1 MDISLK
7 TTTGYGIYAG
17 TGMNPR
23 ATRSVS
29 KDSKINSACEDME
42 ALFIQNM
49 FKEMRASIPKG
60 GLTSGGKAEEM
71 FTSMLDAEMAKTF
84 SASGGIGLSSMVR
97 RQLEDIPEKINTNPL
112 K

>member
-7 TTTGYGIYAG
+7 TTAGYGAYAG
-17 TGMNPR
+17 TGMNSR
-23 ATRSVS
+23 AVRTVS
-29 KDSKINSACEDME
+29 PNSKIDSASNEME
-42 ALFIQNM
+42 SLFIQNM

-60 GLTSGGKAEEM
+60 GLTSGGKAGEM
-71 FTSMLDAEMAKTF
+71 FTDMLDAEMAKSF

-97 RQLEDIPEKINTNPL
+97 RQLEDIPEKINNNPL

>member
-1 MDISLK
+1 MEISLK
-7 TTTGYGIYAG
+7 TTADYGINAR

-23 ATRSVS
+23 ALRSVS
-29 KDSKINSACEDME
+29 QDSKINSACKEME
-42 ALFIQNM
+42 SLFIQNM

-71 FTSMLDAEMAKTF
+71 FTDMLDAELAKAF

-97 RQLEDIPEKINTNPL
+97 NQLEAVSGSGNANPG

>member
-1 MDISLK
+1 MNISLK
-7 TTTGYGIYAG
+7 TTAGYGVAAG

-23 ATRSVS
+23 ASRSVS
-29 KDSKINSACEDME
+29 QDSKINTACTEME
-42 ALFIQNM
+42 SLFIQNM

-60 GLTSGGKAEEM
+60 GLMSGGKAEEM
-71 FTSMLDAEMAKTF
+71 FTDMLDAEMAKTF

-97 RQLEDIPEKINTNPL
+97 GQLEAVSATINADPL